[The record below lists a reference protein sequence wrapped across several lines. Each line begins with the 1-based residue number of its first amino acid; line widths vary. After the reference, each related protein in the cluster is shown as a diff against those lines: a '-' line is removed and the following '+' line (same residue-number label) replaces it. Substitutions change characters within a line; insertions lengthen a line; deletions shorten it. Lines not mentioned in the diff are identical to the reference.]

1 MTSISKNLL
10 IDKLAD
16 INNTD
21 IGVGNNEKDYKF
33 EVGDHARIST
43 I

>member
-16 INNTD
+16 INNID
-21 IGVGNNEKDYKF
+21 IDVGNNEKDYKF
-33 EVGDHARIST
+33 EVGDHVRTST

>member
-16 INNTD
+16 INNID
-21 IGVGNNEKDYKF
+21 IDVGNNEDYKF
-33 EVGDHARIST
+33 EVGDHVRIST